1 VSRSVRVRRS
11 SLLVIGVLVLALAG
25 CGEDAIAADDVESTA
40 VDQFSQQFEV
50 QSVDCPDDL
59 PAEVGAETTCVLV
72 DGAGGEF
79 EMTATVTSVDGDQAD
94 FDLELTAEL

>member
-1 VSRSVRVRRS
+1 VRGSVRDRS
-11 SLLVIGVLVLALAG
+11 ASLVVIGGLVLALAG

-40 VDQFSQQFEV
+40 VEQFSQQFEV

-79 EMTATVTSVDGDQAD
+79 EMTATVTAVEGDQAD
-94 FDLELTAEL
+94 FDLEITAEL

>member
-11 SLLVIGVLVLALAG
+11 SLVVIGVLVLALAG

-40 VDQFSQQFEV
+40 VDEFSQQFEV

-59 PAEVGAETTCVLV
+59 PAEVGAEITCVLV

-79 EMTATVTSVDGDQAD
+79 EMTATVTSVDGDRAD
-94 FDLELTAEL
+94 FDLEITAEL